1 MTIIIGAATT
11 VSFRGACVT
20 SANWGANP
28 NNQRLYCL
36 GSWDPHLVISKPTE
50 TLSLTIYAPGADAPY
65 DTTPTIG
72 CFNANTVT
80 ASVAPAACGESS
92 GGVSGDWYVTS
103 YSYSKDD
110 ANMPGTESWAMQK
123 WIGVLQ
129 PTYVM
134 RGIVEGQGTPNS
146 GINFDSIDG
155 ETSTGSVS
163 AGGFGKADDLT
174 IGVVGS
180 VGGGSSSQGDT
191 GQGSASISYT
201 DLYL

>member
-1 MTIIIGAATT
+1 MAIVIGAATT
-11 VSFRGACVT
+11 ASFMGACVT
-20 SANWGANP
+20 SANWGASP

-50 TLSLTIYAPGADAPY
+50 TLSLTIYAPGQTYSTLP
-65 DTTPTIG
+65 TTE
-72 CFNANTVT
+72 CANANTVT
-80 ASVAPAACGESS
+80 ASVSPMACGDSF
-92 GGVSGDWYVTS
+92 GGVTGTWYVTS

-110 ANMPGTESWAMQK
+110 ANMPGTESWSMQK
-123 WIGVLQ
+123 WIGALQ
-129 PTYVM
+129 PSYVM
-134 RGIVEGQGTPNS
+134 RGLVEGQGTPNAGVS
-146 GINFDSIDG
+146 FSTTDG

-163 AGGFGKADDLT
+163 AGGFGRADTLT
-174 IGVVGS
+174 IGVVDG